1 MIDLLDHVLDK
12 GIVFDSSVRVAAP
25 GIELLALEVVVV
37 STTVYTAYACLPISA
52 VRSRAIASD
61 PDA

>member
-1 MIDLLDHVLDK
+1 MIELLDHVLDK
-12 GIVFDSSVRVAAP
+12 GIVFDSSVRVSGP

-37 STTVYTAYACLPISA
+37 STTVYTTYASLPISA

-61 PDA
+61 PDT